1 MNTIDKYT
9 CNPIVA
15 IWLEDLLDATNKGR
29 IEDLSVYEVEAEIK
43 EIKSAIKNESIWSL
57 AEDEDW
63 HENNLMFLEH
73 YLDVLNKILND
84 LREEKK
90 S

>member
-1 MNTIDKYT
+1 MNAITEYT
-9 CNPIVA
+9 CNPVIT
-15 IWLEDLLDATNKGR
+15 IWLEDLLDATGKEK
-29 IEDLSVYEVEAEIK
+29 IKDLSIHEVESEIK
-43 EIKSAIKNESIWSL
+43 EVKGDIKNESIWSL
-57 AEDEDW
+57 ADDEDW

-84 LREEKK
+84 LREVKK